1 MCLVSIGNV
10 CRKIV
15 FLFFICFSVEINA
28 LECDAVYVVNLNN
41 DSACS
46 QKIKNQL
53 NKFNIK
59 FQFFKIIDG
68 SDINI
73 VNIETGRAE
82 DKRHFHENCRRSV
95 RYSVHGDRTEF
106 KYSSGTRKILGGEEL
121 SHILSHLKII
131 RDIVRNNYKKVI
143 IFEDRIFFE
152 KNFSRNLK
160 KTLKNAPD
168 DTDMLFLDVGVYHD
182 RSSPHFISPGE
193 LLRCFERLYPDNEY
207 IVRLN
212 SENGGVFG
220 SHAYVVNLDVAK
232 KILKNSA
239 VIQWPVK
246 DHMMMIKGVSRYAA
260 RKKIVYVDDEKSENG
275 DK

>member
-1 MCLVSIGNV
+1 MSVSGV
-10 CRKIV
+10 FRKTA
-15 FLFFICFSVEINA
+15 FLFLVYFSVKINA
-28 LECDAVYVVNLNN
+28 LECDAVYVVNLKN
-41 DSACS
+41 DSDRPE
-46 QKIKNQL
+46 KIKNQL
-53 NKFNIK
+53 NKFDIK

-73 VNIETGRAE
+73 VNIETGITE
-82 DKRHFHENCRRSV
+82 DKRHFHENCRGSV
-95 RYSVHGDRTEF
+95 RYSVRGDQVEF
-106 KYSSGTRKILGGEEL
+106 KYSAGTRRILDGEEL

-143 IFEDRIFFE
+143 IFEDKIFFE
-152 KNFSRNLK
+152 KNFSRDLK

-168 DTDMLFLDVGVYHD
+168 DTDMLFLDVGVYHNCS
-182 RSSPHFISPGE
+182 SSPHFISPGE
-193 LLRCFERLYPDNEY
+193 LLRCFERLYPNNEY

-220 SHAYVVNLDVAK
+220 SHAYVVTFDGAK

-246 DHMMMIKGVSRYAA
+246 DHIMMIKGVSRYAA
-260 RKKIVYVDDEKSENG
+260 RKKIVYVNDEKSENG
-275 DK
+275 DKQ